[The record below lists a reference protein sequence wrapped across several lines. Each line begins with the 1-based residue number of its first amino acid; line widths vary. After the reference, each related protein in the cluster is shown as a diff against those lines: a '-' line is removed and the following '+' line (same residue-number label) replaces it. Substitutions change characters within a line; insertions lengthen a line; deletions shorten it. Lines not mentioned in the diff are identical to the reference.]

1 MDRGESSV
9 AEHNGVAAGGQDGL
23 GTAERDHES
32 PIKSVRKAIDVLDI
46 LADARRPLRVG
57 EIATKLSMS
66 VSAVSRLVATLSR
79 GALVHQE
86 EETGRCY
93 LGLGLTVLGA
103 DALGRR
109 SLDRIALPI
118 MDEVASRV
126 CGYVS
131 LSRLA
136 RGKVVFMRALPAP
149 LSQHGVNL
157 TVVVPMHACA
167 PGKILCGG
175 FTAAEILD
183 LLKAQGMD
191 PITAH
196 TITQPAQFLA
206 AVEAA
211 RMDGFAVDDQETAY
225 KHRHVACPIFDHN
238 GNVVAALSGGGA
250 LTDFQW
256 SELPALIQ
264 ALSHGSLRIS
274 RELGYLGEANVNL
287 GALNAVFP
295 IVPAVPTPYDTSA

>member
-1 MDRGESSV
+1 MDQRGEVVDV
-9 AEHNGVAAGGQDGL
+9 AEQGEV
-23 GTAERDHES
+23 GTAERDDES

-57 EIATKLSMS
+57 EIASKLRMS

-79 GALVHQE
+79 RALVHQD

-103 DALGRR
+103 SALGRR

-118 MDEVASRV
+118 MDEVANRI

-136 RGKVVFMRALPAP
+136 RGKVVIMRALPSP

-157 TVVVPMHACA
+157 TVVVPVHACA

-175 FTAAEILD
+175 LSPAEILE
-183 LLKAQGMD
+183 LVKSQGMD
-191 PITAH
+191 PITTH
-196 TITQPAQFLA
+196 TITQPAQFAA
-206 AVEAA
+206 AVEAG
-211 RMDGFAVDDQETAY
+211 RLDGFAIDDQESAY

-250 LTDFQW
+250 LEDFPW
-256 SELPALIQ
+256 SELPPLIQ

-274 RELGYLGEANVNL
+274 RELGFVGEPNVNL
-287 GALNAVFP
+287 EAFDEKRY
-295 IVPAVPTPYDTSA
+295 PASA